1 MKNMVVLSHIPGD
14 IKPESEYK
22 INNDRGSQ
30 RKKTEVDEM
39 KPDLGIVYA
48 KTLSQVGTDPEN
60 RSFNKRFEHEWANL
74 L

>member
-1 MKNMVVLSHIPGD
+1 MVVLSHIPGD

-22 INNDRGSQ
+22 INNDRRSQ

-39 KPDLGIVYA
+39 KPDLGIVNA
-48 KTLSQVGTDPEN
+48 KTLSQVSTDPEN